1 MTRSVASRSLLV
13 ACSTASVLFF
23 PARFALVPADI
34 AFPTPDNAALKPM
47 AAIPTEVSAL
57 ASTMAEGAAAT
68 REEASDTSPAT
79 RVPIVD
85 ATIDR
90 TGPTVYP
97 TRTSD

>member
-57 ASTMAEGAAAT
+57 ASTMAEGAAQLEKRQVIQALQQ
-68 REEASDTSPAT
+68 EFQL
-79 RVPIVD
+79 
-85 ATIDR
+85 
-90 TGPTVYP
+90 
-97 TRTSD
+97 